1 MMLPLLRRL
10 FGTTVKEESAPVT
23 TKRSTSLRL
32 EHSCARNVVDHQRV
46 KRDTPLQSPR
56 PKQ

>member
-1 MMLPLLRRL
+1 MLPLFRRL
-10 FGTTVKEESAPVT
+10 FGTAKEEPAPVT

-32 EHSCARNVVDHQRV
+32 DHSCARNVVDHQRV